1 MEAHSLTESE
11 IDLSSLVEK
20 DDFVDVKA
28 ETHPEVYTRE
38 IAIEHELRELQRQL
52 DKATK
57 ALAAAK
63 LEEVTFQQRLELSF
77 RQFFGVLKLKDQF
90 AREALL
96 LEQKLEM
103 SVRQFSGVKK
113 QRDQLG
119 KEFGLLRSERDTFE
133 RKIADDE
140 TRFAKLEKDKYY
152 AREAA
157 RLLEVKLKQVEKKHS
172 EELALSQAVE
182 KELHDQVRD
191 LESEKKRTE
200 EDASKAQE
208 TLLQAIEFNQQKIAR
223 LKTELESSRQETF
236 DLVNRNYDIGINFEQ
251 DIDDLKHEI
260 GKKNESIASLSGEI
274 ERLTEEKD
282 KQTEELRFTELQNV
296 RLLDENR
303 LLMQKLTDL
312 QAKHARELAE
322 LKKTSAEVRKSTPTK
337 SVYDVFADTS
347 ESDPG
352 EELEGVGA
360 GAGADDVIQLSRL
373 GGKKKADKEKF
384 ADSIG
389 NRNRMFDKTPKP
401 ITHPRHPA
409 PVHPLSRNTQKR

>member
-1 MEAHSLTESE
+1 MKAHGLTGVDAPSLTEGE

-20 DDFVDVKA
+20 DDYVDLKA
-28 ETHPEVYTRE
+28 EIHPEAYTRE
-38 IAIEHELRELQRQL
+38 IEIEHELRELQRQL

-63 LEEVTFQQRLELSF
+63 LEEVTFQQ
-77 RQFFGVLKLKDQF
+77 
-90 AREALL
+90 
-96 LEQKLEM
+96 KLEM
-103 SVRQFSGVKK
+103 SVRQFSGVKR

-119 KEFGLLRSERDTFE
+119 KEFSLLRSERDTFE
-133 RKIADDE
+133 RKIAHDVE
-140 TRFAKLEKDKYY
+140 RFARLEKDKHY

-157 RLLEVKLKQVEKKHS
+157 RLLETKLKQEEKKHS
-172 EELALSQAVE
+172 EEQALSQAVE
-182 KELHDQVRD
+182 RELHDQIRD
-191 LESEKKRTE
+191 LENEKKRSE

-236 DLVNRNYDIGINFEQ
+236 DLVNRNYDTGISFEQ

-260 GKKNESIASLSGEI
+260 GKKNEFIASLSAEI

-303 LLMQKLTDL
+303 LLMQKLADL
-312 QAKHARELAE
+312 QSKHARELAD
-322 LKKTSAEVRKSTPTK
+322 LKKTPTNGRKSTPTK
-337 SVYDVFADTS
+337 SVYDAFADTS
-347 ESDPG
+347 ETDSV
-352 EELEGVGA
+352 EELESVGA

-373 GGKKKADKEKF
+373 GGKKKADKDKF

-389 NRNRMFDKTPKP
+389 NRNRMFDKTPNP